1 MANEEQNTQNLKEE
15 DENIL
20 LWATLGISFGID
32 VFITRIEREIAL
44 LRSAGVSES
53 AIVTILGNDFARNG
67 RIFGEFRNTIKR
79 GIVSTVM
86 HASRL
91 GQDRIYGDSV
101 KMQWVSVGSPRICV
115 DCEDRIGEIRTWN
128 EWEAL
133 GLPASGFSVCKEYC
147 HCPLIGVFNSL
158 INGGLMPE
166 LVAASNIVVA
176 RALIS

>member
-1 MANEEQNTQNLKEE
+1 MADEELTEEITQNLEEE

-44 LRSAGVSES
+44 LRNAGITDA
-53 AIVTILGNDFARNG
+53 AILDILGNDLATNG

-79 GIVSTVM
+79 GIVSATM
-86 HASRL
+86 QASRV

-101 KMQWVSVGSPRICV
+101 AMRWVSVGTPKICP
-115 DCEDRIGEIRTWN
+115 DCEMRIGEIRSWD

-133 GLPASGFSVCKEYC
+133 GLPASGFSDCKEFCYC
-147 HCPLIGVFNSL
+147 QLVPESVPMPDSL
-158 INGGLMPE
+158 S
-166 LVAASNIVVA
+166 V
-176 RALIS
+176 